1 MEDITVQEL
10 KERQGN
16 GEALNVLDVREQWEY
31 EEDNIGAKLIPLGD
45 LPTRHSEIAD
55 WKEAELIVHCKSG
68 GRAGQAKKY
77 LIAQGFTN
85 VRNLLG
91 GITAYREA

>member
-1 MEDITVQEL
+1 MEDITVQEF

-16 GEALNVLDVREQWEY
+16 GETLNVLDVRETWEF
-31 EEDNIGAKLIPLGD
+31 EEDNIGATLIPLGE
-45 LPTRHSEIAD
+45 LPNRHGEIAD
-55 WKEAELIVHCKSG
+55 WKGEELIVHCKMG

-77 LIAQGFTN
+77 LVSQGFTN

-91 GITAYREA
+91 GITGYREA

>member
-1 MEDITVQEL
+1 MEDITVQEF
-10 KERQGN
+10 KERQAK

-31 EEDNIGAKLIPLGD
+31 EEENLGATLIPLGD

-55 WKEAELIVHCKSG
+55 WKEQELIVYCKSG

-77 LIAQGFTN
+77 LLSQGFTN

-91 GITAYREA
+91 GILAYN